1 MNTMSSSFEKAEP
14 FLTSAW
20 SLQEHH
26 ATYLF
31 SKTLTNTSEPAEE
44 TLAPSLTNA
53 CVRFDRPQE
62 GIVVACPVQHLL
74 GVDMGTSNGESVRD
88 VWCRHRDLVIVYEP
102 VDPRQLCATLMWRM
116 HHEPAQRNPLL
127 DSAEIVWCELV
138 LSTQTSR
145 IESDSHLKVVSILC
159 GTDILCAEW
168 KNDSWKWT
176 ENNSINAFTR
186 ALLIRHENESSTL
199 VAVHP
204 LDSCRLSVHKQMNPL
219 NHKWTIRVEFCL
231 FSSLV
236 EKGVILR
243 SRAMATIGPS
253 RDDTLWATPLLD
265 RFRLSEPVLTT

>member
-1 MNTMSSSFEKAEP
+1 MSSSFEKAEP

-20 SLQEHH
+20 SLQEHD

-31 SKTLTNTSEPAEE
+31 SKTLTNSNEPAEE

-168 KNDSWKWT
+168 KKTRGNGPRTIRSMLSLAHFSFVMKMSRARSWR
-176 ENNSINAFTR
+176 FTR
-186 ALLIRHENESSTL
+186 SIHVVS
-199 VAVHP
+199 
-204 LDSCRLSVHKQMNPL
+204 
-219 NHKWTIRVEFCL
+219 L
-231 FSSLV
+231 FTN
-236 EKGVILR
+236 R
-243 SRAMATIGPS
+243 
-253 RDDTLWATPLLD
+253 
-265 RFRLSEPVLTT
+265 